1 MVGCL
6 KYLGEK
12 KWTLKEFVS
21 VIQSKNRKLCAPP
34 APAEGLYLLKVN
46 Y

>member
-6 KYLGEK
+6 VYVGQK
-12 KWTLKEFVS
+12 KWSLKKFENVFKS
-21 VIQSKNRKLCAPP
+21 RKRILCAPP
-34 APAEGLYLLKVN
+34 APAHGLYLLKVN